1 MNVPVTIFYSYAHAD
16 ELLRQELEKHLSSF
30 RQQGLISEWHDRQIL
45 AGTDWKGALDKH
57 LNAASVILLL
67 ISPDFLASDYCYG
80 IEMQCALERHDK
92 GSACIIPIMLR
103 PVDLQGVPLAHLQ
116 WLPRDAVIESLLPE
130 VATPSSQRKGPDVDL
145 QSPALS
151 TLIAHQT
158 ESKLEIVQNV
168 KKGEDDIIGVEA
180 ENVKSGTIKVNQAI
194 YEAKK
199 KIIGIKVDTVG

>member
-1 MNVPVTIFYSYAHAD
+1 MP
-16 ELLRQELEKHLSSF
+16 LPSF
-30 RQQGLISEWHDRQIL
+30 
-45 AGTDWKGALDKH
+45 
-57 LNAASVILLL
+57 
-67 ISPDFLASDYCYG
+67 G

-116 WLPRDAVIESLLPE
+116 WLPRDAKPITMWSNQDEAFLNVVQDIRLVIESLLPE